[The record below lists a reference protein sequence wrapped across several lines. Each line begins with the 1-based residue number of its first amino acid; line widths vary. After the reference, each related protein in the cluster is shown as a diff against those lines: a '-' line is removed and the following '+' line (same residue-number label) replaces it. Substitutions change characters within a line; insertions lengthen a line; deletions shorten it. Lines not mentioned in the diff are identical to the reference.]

1 MSDPNINMKPMKSQI
16 RAPAGK
22 SEMWI
27 IIHRHRQSHCSSG
40 RMEYLISLK
49 AQVERV
55 KPWIKDKII
64 RLLSHWE
71 GKISLC
77 KGSLELDHEWHTK
90 KHHRPLPPNLQIPWT
105 RLLASTW
112 EIGRELWIEAEKGQQ
127 VQGHAQQW
135 HRGNGNVCDTFL
147 WNVCSRAAPGRNW
160 FLPAAIQGLQGK
172 FGKPRL
178 PAVEFF
184 QVPLFNKAS
193 TYLQGLIL

>member
-27 IIHRHRQSHCSSG
+27 IIHRHRQSRCSSG
-40 RMEYLISLK
+40 SMEYLISLK

-71 GKISLC
+71 GKILLC

-90 KHHRPLPPNLQIPWT
+90 KHHRPLLISVHPTKFTNPMDKAAGIHMRNRKGIMNRSRERTAGPRTRTAVTQRKWKCLWHIPMECLLQ
-105 RLLASTW
+105 STPRQELISPSSYPGFAGEVW
-112 EIGRELWIEAEKGQQ
+112 EAKTSSSWI
-127 VQGHAQQW
+127 
-135 HRGNGNVCDTFL
+135 FP
-147 WNVCSRAAPGRNW
+147 SSP
-160 FLPAAIQGLQGK
+160 F
-172 FGKPRL
+172 
-178 PAVEFF
+178 
-184 QVPLFNKAS
+184 
-193 TYLQGLIL
+193 